1 MRLAHDRAIQTCNNA
16 QESKTFKSITGTI
29 KIKFQQLTFHGDI
42 VWKLPTQAW
51 NKEKFSPYTP
61 LKTALSKRENH
72 STNKRILIG
81 RILWCTSP
89 GCRLGCKPTPSI
101 KQNGLLRKMKCY
113 YTLTFLTIFKRTLEL
128 RMKTTQNILSTLLC
142 LGLKHQIIASIS
154 PVHFMRIIT

>member
-81 RILWCTSP
+81 RIL
-89 GCRLGCKPTPSI
+89 
-101 KQNGLLRKMKCY
+101 
-113 YTLTFLTIFKRTLEL
+113 
-128 RMKTTQNILSTLLC
+128 
-142 LGLKHQIIASIS
+142 
-154 PVHFMRIIT
+154 